1 MAPEQLVGEAVDGRS
16 DLFSLGVILYVMVT
30 GHSPF
35 HGNSATTVCFKVVN
49 REPVPASAFDLDI
62 PRALDAVISRAVA
75 KDPNE
80 RYQRGADFARDLRQ
94 LRLEHTGSTT
104 GFLVSRILM
113 DTESLRP
120 RPATATTNA
129 EGGFEYAGRVGR
141 TLLHRVSPRDLIL
154 GSAVIAVLLLANNAW
169 RRNVASQDNA
179 LEKISAPAP
188 MAPAVIAPP
197 ELPKPANSTSAGTK
211 SSAHSRSKTLVRS
224 KPTQEL
230 STSPVKE
237 PATTVPTSTVE
248 LAIQHQFK
256 EATLSVWV
264 DDQLA
269 LTLPLHGGT
278 QKRLVVF
285 RGLHGAGSETLRVPA
300 GNHALR
306 LKAQSSDQ
314 SIDLSKT
321 ISANFAGGDDKTLQI
336 TFDKRNTT
344 MFLNWH

>member
-1 MAPEQLVGEAVDGRS
+1 
-16 DLFSLGVILYVMVT
+16 
-30 GHSPF
+30 
-35 HGNSATTVCFKVVN
+35 
-49 REPVPASAFDLDI
+49 
-62 PRALDAVISRAVA
+62 
-75 KDPNE
+75 
-80 RYQRGADFARDLRQ
+80 
-94 LRLEHTGSTT
+94 
-104 GFLVSRILM
+104 
-113 DTESLRP
+113 
-120 RPATATTNA
+120 
-129 EGGFEYAGRVGR
+129 
-141 TLLHRVSPRDLIL
+141 L
-154 GSAVIAVLLLANNAW
+154 GSAVVAVLLLANNTW
-169 RRNVASQDNA
+169 RRNVASQDIA
-179 LEKISAPAP
+179 LEKISAPSP
-188 MAPAVIAPP
+188 KAPAVIAPP
-197 ELPKPANSTSAGTK
+197 ELPKPGPKFGPANSSSAGTK
-211 SSAHSRSKTLVRS
+211 SPAHSRSKIVVHS

-237 PATTVPTSTVE
+237 QPTTVPTSTVE

-256 EATLSVWV
+256 AATLSVWV